1 MIKEW
6 IEEYN
11 PQNEEEILSALREI
25 MQEITL
31 AGLSR
36 TDFFEKAA
44 FYGGTALRIFYGL
57 DRYSEDLDFSLL
69 KPDSNFSIKPY
80 FKAVL
85 DEFKSLGLTVSI
97 KEKKKTKQTAIDSA
111 FLKTETIWQEIIL
124 EDIIKETGVRSNK
137 TLKIKIEVDRQ
148 PPLNFKTEEKLL
160 LRPFSFYVK
169 CFAKPSLFAG
179 KMHALLF
186 RKWKN
191 RVKGRD
197 WYDLEWYIKQG
208 IPLDVIHFL
217 TRAKDTNDWQDD
229 SISNEHII
237 ELLDTKIKSVSFS
250 RIKEDVVR
258 FIQNDDDLNI
268 WSPKYFKDLIEKIK
282 FENTKQQSPSL

>member
-6 IEEYN
+6 IAEYN

-36 TDFFEKAA
+36 TNFFEKAA

-69 KPDSNFSIKPY
+69 KPDSNFSIEPY

-97 KEKKKTKQTAIDSA
+97 KEKIKTKQTAIDSA
-111 FLKTETIWQEIIL
+111 FLKAETIWQEIVL

-160 LRPFSFYVK
+160 LRPFSFYLK
-169 CFAKPSLFAG
+169 CFTKPSLFAG

-186 RKWKN
+186 RKWKT

-197 WYDLEWYIKQG
+197 WYDLEWYIKKG
-208 IPLDVIHFL
+208 IPLDVNHFL
-217 TRAKDTNDWQDD
+217 TRAKDTNDWKDD
-229 SISNEHII
+229 SISNEQII
-237 ELLDTKIKSVSFS
+237 ELLATKIKSVSFS
-250 RIKEDVVR
+250 SIKEDVVR
-258 FIQNDDDLNI
+258 FIKNDDVLNI
-268 WSPKYFKDLIEKIK
+268 WSPEYFKDLIEKIK
-282 FENTKQQSPSL
+282 FENT

>member
-6 IEEYN
+6 IEEYD

-31 AGLSR
+31 AALSR
-36 TDFFEKAA
+36 TDFFEKSA

-69 KPDSNFSIKPY
+69 KPDSNFSIEPY
-80 FKAVL
+80 FKAIL

-97 KEKKKTKQTAIDSA
+97 KEKNKTKQTAIDSA
-111 FLKTETIWQEIIL
+111 FLKTETIWQEIVL

-148 PPLNFKTEEKLL
+148 PPLNFQTEEKLL

-169 CFAKPSLFAG
+169 CFTKPSLFAG

-197 WYDLEWYIKQG
+197 WYDIEWYIKKG
-208 IPLDVIHFL
+208 IPLDVNHFL
-217 TRAKDTNDWQDD
+217 ARAKDTNDWQED
-229 SISNEHII
+229 SISKEQII

-250 RIKEDVVR
+250 SIKEDVVR
-258 FIQNDDDLNI
+258 FIKNDEALNI
-268 WSPKYFKDLIEKIK
+268 WSPEYFNDLIEKIK
-282 FENTKQQSPSL
+282 FENN

>member
-6 IEEYN
+6 IEEYK
-11 PQNEEEILSALREI
+11 PQNEEDIISALREI

-31 AGLSR
+31 AALSR

-69 KPDSNFSIKPY
+69 QPNTNFSIEPY
-80 FKAVL
+80 FDYIL
-85 DEFKSLGLTVSI
+85 NEFNSVGIKVSI
-97 KEKKKTKQTAIDSA
+97 HEKKKSQQTSIDSA
-111 FLKTETIWQEIIL
+111 FLKTETIWKEIVLEEII
-124 EDIIKETGVRSNK
+124 EGIGVRSNK
-137 TLKIKIEVDRQ
+137 SIKIKIEVDKN
-148 PPLNFKTEEKLL
+148 PSLNFITEEKLL

-169 CFAKPSLFAG
+169 CFTKPNLFAG

-197 WYDLEWYIKQG
+197 WYDLEWYIKKG
-208 IPLDVIHFL
+208 IPLDINHFL
-217 TRAKDTNDWQDD
+217 TRAKDTNDWHKE
-229 SISNEHII
+229 SITKEEIM
-237 ELLDTKIKSVSFS
+237 ELLNQKINTVSFS
-250 RIKEDVVR
+250 NIKDDVVR
-258 FIQNDDDLNI
+258 FIPNADDLKI
-268 WSPKYFKDLIEKIK
+268 WSPEYFKDLIEKLK
-282 FENTKQQSPSL
+282 FELP

>member
-6 IEEYN
+6 IEEYD
-11 PQNEEEILSALREI
+11 PQNEEEIVSALREI

-31 AGLSR
+31 AALSR

-69 KPDSNFSIKPY
+69 KPDSNFSIQRY
-80 FKAVL
+80 FKAIR
-85 DEFKSLGLTVSI
+85 DEFKSLGLTVRI
-97 KEKKKTKQTAIDSA
+97 QEKRKTTQTAIDSA
-111 FLKTETIWQEIIL
+111 FLKAETIWQEIVL

-137 TLKIKIEVDRQ
+137 TLKIKMEVDRQ
-148 PPLNFKTEEKLL
+148 PPLHFQTEEKLL
-160 LRPFSFYVK
+160 IRPFSFYVK
-169 CFAKPSLFAG
+169 CFSKSSLFAG

-197 WYDLEWYIKQG
+197 WYDLEWYIKKG
-208 IPLDVIHFL
+208 VPLDVNHFL
-217 TRAKDTNDWQDD
+217 ARAKDTNDWQDD
-229 SISNEHII
+229 RISNEQII
-237 ELLDTKIKSVSFS
+237 ELVDTKFKSVSFS
-250 RIKEDVVR
+250 SIKEDVVR
-258 FIQNDDDLNI
+258 FIKNDDVLNI
-268 WSPKYFKDLIEKIK
+268 WSPEYFKDLIEKIK
-282 FENTKQQSPSL
+282 FENT

>member
-69 KPDSNFSIKPY
+69 KPDSNFSIEPY

-97 KEKKKTKQTAIDSA
+97 KKKTKQTAIDSA
-111 FLKTETIWQEIIL
+111 FLKAETIWQEIVL

-169 CFAKPSLFAG
+169 CFTKPSLFAG

-197 WYDLEWYIKQG
+197 WHDLEWYIKKG
-208 IPLDVIHFL
+208 IPLDVNHFL
-217 TRAKDTNDWQDD
+217 ARAKDTNDWQDD
-229 SISNEHII
+229 RISNEQII

-250 RIKEDVVR
+250 SIKEDVVR
-258 FIQNDDDLNI
+258 FIKNGDVLNI
-268 WSPKYFKDLIEKIK
+268 WSPEYFKDLIEKIK
-282 FENTKQQSPSL
+282 FVNT

>member
-6 IEEYN
+6 IEDYN
-11 PQNEEEILSALREI
+11 PQNETDILSTLREI

-44 FYGGTALRIFYGL
+44 FYGGTALRIFYNL

-69 KPDSNFSIKPY
+69 QPDLDFSIEPY
-80 FKAVL
+80 FKAIL
-85 DEFKSLGLTVSI
+85 DEFKSLGLTVRI
-97 KEKKKTKQTAIDSA
+97 VEKKKVKETAIDSA
-111 FLKTETIWQEIIL
+111 FLKAETIWKEIVL

-137 TLKIKIEVDRQ
+137 TLKIKIEVDKH
-148 PPLNFKTEEKLL
+148 PPLNFKTEEKLA

-169 CFAKPSLFAG
+169 CYTKPSLFAG

-197 WYDLEWYIKQG
+197 WYDLEWYIKKG
-208 IPLDVIHFL
+208 IPLDINHFL
-217 TRAKDTNDWQDD
+217 TRAKDTNDWEEDR
-229 SISNEHII
+229 ISNEQII
-237 ELLDTKIKSVSFS
+237 GLLNAKIESVSFN

-258 FIQNDDDLNI
+258 FIPNDEVLKI
-268 WSPKYFKDLIEKIK
+268 WSPEYFQDLVEKIR
-282 FENTKQQSPSL
+282 FEPR

>member
-6 IEEYN
+6 IEDYN
-11 PQNEEEILSALREI
+11 PQNETDILSTLREI

-44 FYGGTALRIFYGL
+44 FYGGTALRIFYNL

-69 KPDSNFSIKPY
+69 QPDLDFSIEPY
-80 FKAVL
+80 FKAIL
-85 DEFKSLGLTVSI
+85 DEFKSLGLTVRI
-97 KEKKKTKQTAIDSA
+97 VEKKKVKETAIDSA
-111 FLKTETIWQEIIL
+111 FLKAETIWKEIVL

-137 TLKIKIEVDRQ
+137 TLKIKIEVDKH
-148 PPLNFKTEEKLL
+148 PPLNFKTEEKLA

-169 CFAKPSLFAG
+169 CYTKPSLFAG

-197 WYDLEWYIKQG
+197 WYDLEWYIKKG
-208 IPLDVIHFL
+208 IPLDINHFL
-217 TRAKDTNDWQDD
+217 TRAKDTNDWEEDR
-229 SISNEHII
+229 ISNEQII
-237 ELLDTKIKSVSFS
+237 GLLNAKIESVSFN

-258 FIQNDDDLNI
+258 FIPNDEVLKI
-268 WSPKYFKDLIEKIK
+268 WSPEYFKDLVEKIK
-282 FENTKQQSPSL
+282 FESH

>member
-6 IEEYN
+6 IAEYN
-11 PQNEEEILSALREI
+11 PKNEEEILAALREI

-69 KPDSNFSIKPY
+69 EPDLNFSIEPY
-80 FKAVL
+80 FKAIL
-85 DEFKSLGLTVSI
+85 DEFQSLGLSVSI

-111 FLKTETIWQEIIL
+111 FLKAETIWQEIEL
-124 EDIIKETGVRSNK
+124 VDIIQETGVRSNK

-148 PPLNFKTEEKLL
+148 PPVHFSTEEKLL

-169 CFAKPSLFAG
+169 CFTKSSLFAG

-197 WYDLEWYIKQG
+197 WYDLEWYIKKG
-208 IPLDVIHFL
+208 IPLDVNHFL
-217 TRAKDTNDWQDD
+217 TRAIDTNDWQDKG
-229 SISNEHII
+229 ISNEQII
-237 ELLDTKIKSVSFS
+237 ELLEAKITSVSFS
-250 RIKEDVVR
+250 NIKEDVVR
-258 FIQNDDDLNI
+258 FIPNDDVLRI
-268 WSPKYFKDLIEKIK
+268 WSAAYFKDLIEKIK
-282 FENTKQQSPSL
+282 FENS